1 VISIILMA
9 LVPIF
14 FVLLLGYF
22 AGKYHVVDN
31 AHVGELNTVV
41 ITYAIPA
48 SLFVATA
55 ITPRQAIVAE
65 WPVLVILG
73 LTMMLVYP
81 IWYLLQRR
89 VLRTSASEASVQ
101 ALTVSLPNYAA
112 AGLPVALALLGPS
125 HVVPVAVAIAAGSLL
140 PTPVTLALLE
150 LSVAKQGGGAVMRVS
165 RAVVHALIKPM
176 VLGPVIGTFFALLN
190 WSLSPIAVAS
200 LQQIG
205 QAAGGLALFVTGLIV
220 SAQRFRLSWNVTL
233 ATIIANIVQPLL
245 ALAIALLMGV
255 PASIM
260 KISVLMAALP
270 SGFSGILFGSSYGLV
285 SEESD
290 SMVLASTG
298 LSVFTLALAIAWL
311 YG

>member
-150 LSVAKQGGGAVMRVS
+150 LSVAKQGGGAVMRAS

-260 KISVLMAALP
+260 KISVLIAALP

>member
-1 VISIILMA
+1 MVDVILMA

-31 AHVGELNTVV
+31 THVGELNAVV

-55 ITPRQAIVAE
+55 ITPRQAMLAQ

-73 LTMMLVYP
+73 GAMMLLYP

-89 VLRTSASEASVQ
+89 VLRTSASEASLQ

-140 PTPVTLALLE
+140 PSPVSLALLE
-150 LSVAKQGGGAVMRVS
+150 LSAAKQSGGAAVRIA
-165 RAVVHALIKPM
+165 RAVGHALIKPM
-176 VLGPVIGTFFALLN
+176 VIGPVIGTLFSLLN
-190 WSLSPIAVAS
+190 WRLSPIAIAS
-200 LQQIG
+200 LRQIG
-205 QAAGGLALFVTGLIV
+205 QVSGGLALFVTGLIL
-220 SAQRFRLSWNVTL
+220 SAQRFRLSWNVAL
-233 ATIIANIVQPLL
+233 ATFISNVVQPL
-245 ALAIALLMGV
+245 IAFVIAKLLGV
-255 PASIM
+255 PASVM
-260 KISVLMAALP
+260 KIGVLMAALP
-270 SGFSGILFGSSYGLV
+270 SGFFGILFGSSYGLV

-290 SMVLASTG
+290 STVIASTG
-298 LSVFTLALAIAWL
+298 VSMLTLAVAIAWL

>member
-1 VISIILMA
+1 MVDVILMA

-31 AHVGELNTVV
+31 THVGELNAVV

-55 ITPRQAIVAE
+55 ITPRQAMLAQ

-73 LTMMLVYP
+73 GAMMLLYP

-89 VLRTSASEASVQ
+89 VLRTSASEASLQ

-140 PTPVTLALLE
+140 PSPVTLALLE
-150 LSVAKQGGGAVMRVS
+150 LSAAKQSSSAAVRIA
-165 RAVVHALIKPM
+165 RAVGHALIKPM
-176 VLGPVIGTFFALLN
+176 VIGPVIGTLFSLLN
-190 WSLSPIAVAS
+190 WRLSPIAIAS
-200 LQQIG
+200 LRQIG
-205 QAAGGLALFVTGLIV
+205 QVSGGLALFVTGLIL
-220 SAQRFRLSWNVTL
+220 SAQRFRLSWNVAL
-233 ATIIANIVQPLL
+233 ATFISNVVQPL
-245 ALAIALLMGV
+245 IAFVIAKLLGV
-255 PASIM
+255 PASVM
-260 KISVLMAALP
+260 KIGVLMAALP
-270 SGFSGILFGSSYGLV
+270 SGFFGILFGSSYGLV

-290 SMVLASTG
+290 STVIASTG
-298 LSVFTLALAIAWL
+298 LSMLTLAVAIAWL